1 MAKSE
6 CPYSDCSCASAA
18 LRGPSD
24 DDCVA
29 ESSCTSCSSMAD
41 KTVGGLGGGG
51 GELDLRGKGVGTS
64 TRGSLRRL
72 WWEEGVFFRMTMAM
86 EGWKAVQG

>member
-1 MAKSE
+1 
-6 CPYSDCSCASAA
+6 
-18 LRGPSD
+18 
-24 DDCVA
+24 
-29 ESSCTSCSSMAD
+29 MAD

-51 GELDLRGKGVGTS
+51 GELDSRGEGVGTS